1 MTMSRQWSETFRALG
16 NAVLSLLK
24 AELEAFERDVTRST
38 RQAALAIGLFAAA
51 GAFAFWTL
59 GVATYFLIQL
69 VALWLPLWG
78 ASLAVTGL
86 FALVVAVLAWIGMR
100 KLERFE
106 NPLGTARR
114 RMDDHIE
121 WWQSRV
127 LVAAPGRRLE
137 EERDTGDT
145 EDTDEDRGGRS

>member
-1 MTMSRQWSETFRALG
+1 MSRQWSETFRALG

-100 KLERFE
+100 KLE
-106 NPLGTARR
+106 
-114 RMDDHIE
+114 
-121 WWQSRV
+121 
-127 LVAAPGRRLE
+127 
-137 EERDTGDT
+137 
-145 EDTDEDRGGRS
+145 